1 MISLSSLLG
10 LGLWMSVASP
20 SAASDGA
27 EARAWLERQSVE
39 RDCRELH
46 KLSAVQRAW
55 INLLAE
61 VKGRKVDRLRAVE
74 ILGACDPTEAARA
87 RLARVLHGDQ
97 PLEIQQ
103 AAASAIAQGWPAL
116 ATPLLDVSLQG
127 SPHPEVRAHVALTL
141 GSLEQEEAITAL
153 RGRLKLEPDHT
164 VKDAI
169 RLALRK
175 ASG

>member
-1 MISLSSLLG
+1 MSRGQAPSVGVNASGVSEPESSIANTATESL
-10 LGLWMSVASP
+10 
-20 SAASDGA
+20 
-27 EARAWLERQSVE
+27 
-39 RDCRELH
+39 
-46 KLSAVQRAW
+46 
-55 INLLAE
+55 
-61 VKGRKVDRLRAVE
+61 
-74 ILGACDPTEAARA
+74 
-87 RLARVLHGDQ
+87 
-97 PLEIQQ
+97 
-103 AAASAIAQGWPAL
+103 PAL